1 MKKEIFIGLVL
12 LLVLNF
18 SCQQK
23 PERWT
28 ATSPEIEITKALVK
42 DYETANWSAWILHYA
57 DTAKI
62 HHNSVQRISPQQ
74 LKQSFEKSTA
84 NFSTYKFSEKDMFVE
99 MIIDDKMNKWVYFWG
114 TWEGKIIGSDK
125 ELKVPVHLALKFV
138 DSKIVEEYG
147 YYDNTPMNEIFNE
160 IEIAKLAEQG
170 SFNNLNIITNL
181 YKSFEKGDVPS
192 VLASLDEKVEWNEAE
207 NFPYADGNPYIGPEA
222 VLNGVFA
229 RIDEDWNN
237 FKLTNIQFSEM
248 KNGMVLATG
257 RYMGK
262 YKKNNAPLN
271 AQFAHVW
278 SLTDGKASK
287 FQQYADTQQTNNV
300 INQ

>member
-1 MKKEIFIGLVL
+1 MKKEIFIGFIL
-12 LLVLNF
+12 LLVLNI
-18 SCQQK
+18 SCEQK
-23 PERWT
+23 PDRWT
-28 ATSPEIEITKALVK
+28 TTSPEIDITKVLIK
-42 DYETANWSAWILHYA
+42 DYEDANWSAWMEHYA

-62 HHNSVQRISPQQ
+62 HHNSVDAISPQQ

-84 NFSTYKFSEKDMFVE
+84 NFSIYKFSEKDVFIE
-99 MIIDDKMNKWVYFWG
+99 MIIDDKMDKWVYFWG
-114 TWEGKIIGSDK
+114 TWEGKIVGSDK

-147 YYDNTPMNEIFNE
+147 YYDNTPMTEVFQE

-170 SFNNLNIITNL
+170 NFNNLSIITNL
-181 YKSFEKGDVPS
+181 YKSFDKGDVPA
-192 VLASLDEKVEWNEAE
+192 VLACLDEKVVWNEAE
-207 NFPYADGNPYIGPEA
+207 NFPYADGNPYIGPDA

-229 RIDEDWNN
+229 RIGEDWNN
-237 FKLTNIQFSEM
+237 FKLTNIQLSEM

-278 SLTDGKASK
+278 SLNDGKASK
-287 FQQYADTQQTNNV
+287 FQQYADTQQANNV

>member
-1 MKKEIFIGLVL
+1 MKKEIFIGLIL
-12 LLVLNF
+12 LLVLNV
-18 SCQQK
+18 SCEQK
-23 PERWT
+23 PNRWT
-28 ATSPEIEITKALVK
+28 ETSPEIDITKALIK
-42 DYETANWSAWILHYA
+42 DYEDANWTSWMQHYS

-62 HHNSVQRISPQQ
+62 HHNSVDAITPQQ
-74 LKQSFEKSTA
+74 LKQSFENSIA
-84 NFSTYKFSEKDMFVE
+84 NFSTYKFSEKDIFYE
-99 MIIDDKMNKWVYFWG
+99 MIIDAKNNKWVYFWG

-125 ELKVPVHLALKFV
+125 ELKIPVHLALKFV

-147 YYDNTPMNEIFNE
+147 YYDNTPMNEVFKE

-170 SFNNLNIITNL
+170 NFNNLSIITNL
-181 YKSFEKGDVPS
+181 YKSFEKGDVPA
-192 VLASLDEKVEWNEAE
+192 VLASLDEKVVWNEAE
-207 NFPYADGNPYIGPEA
+207 NFPYADGNPYIGPDA

-229 RIDEDWNN
+229 RIGEDWNN
-237 FKLTNIQFSEM
+237 FKLTNIQLSEM

-278 SLTDGKASK
+278 NLTNGKASK